1 MIPRPFTFLLPA
13 CFLAACGQSKPE
25 LISHTR
31 ELTGSERKPVLDAPA
46 SERFQ
51 FAMPAPAPPQPGPE
65 AASGPRLAWDT
76 PPGWKETPHPM
87 RDISLSFG
95 DGGECSVV
103 RAGGSLVDNVNR
115 WRKQMGLEAIS
126 ETEAAALPTRNL
138 FGGPGVLVEL
148 DGSYQAMGTSAAT
161 PGYRMVGVILAVPS
175 ADSAIFVKMVGP
187 RDLVQGNEAAFE
199 AFCDSLRIVNS

>member
-1 MIPRPFTFLLPA
+1 
-13 CFLAACGQSKPE
+13 
-25 LISHTR
+25 
-31 ELTGSERKPVLDAPA
+31 
-46 SERFQ
+46 
-51 FAMPAPAPPQPGPE
+51 
-65 AASGPRLAWDT
+65 
-76 PPGWKETPHPM
+76 M

-148 DGSYQAMGTSAAT
+148 DGSYQAMGASAAT